1 MMTSWMKTGSVLKQ
15 KLGMASI
22 KKLEVCGL

>member
-1 MMTSWMKTGSVLKQ
+1 MLTSWLKISSVLKQ

-22 KKLEVCGL
+22 KKLEVSGM